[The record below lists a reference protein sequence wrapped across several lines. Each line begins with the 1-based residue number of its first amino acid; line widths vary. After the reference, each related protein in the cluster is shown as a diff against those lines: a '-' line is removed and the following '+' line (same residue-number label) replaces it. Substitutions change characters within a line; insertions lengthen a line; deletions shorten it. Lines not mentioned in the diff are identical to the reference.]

1 MASTLF
7 VQMES
12 RMRRRAMIDLME
24 DLQIEA
30 RRRAGVQFVEVPAV
44 QVPNSAMPQLLPHAV
59 LPIVPGRLMRVGR
72 PVCQSGWPESGSGVN

>member
-1 MASTLF
+1 MASSLF

-30 RRRAGVQFVEVPAV
+30 RRRAGVQYVEVPAV
-44 QVPNSAMPQLLPHAV
+44 HVPPSAKPQLLPHAV
-59 LPIVPGRLMRVGR
+59 LPIVPARLMRAGC
-72 PVCQSGWPESGSGVN
+72 PMSQSGWPESGSGAN